1 MGGGKIRQY
10 SFSSLLSIMLH
21 RMFDHWAHLGGA
33 MFGFWY
39 YFKGATL
46 WETLRLAGEEDEGEE
61 NS

>member
-1 MGGGKIRQY
+1 
-10 SFSSLLSIMLH
+10 
-21 RMFDHWAHLGGA
+21 MFDHWAHLGGA

-46 WETLRLAGEEDEGEE
+46 WETLRLAGEEDEAEE